1 MIPSTCPIKSIHVSV
16 LDGSQLLWCRW
27 ITQASDYRFLKSV
40 YRCLR
45 GTPTVY
51 TPHKGPEMA
60 KARLF
65 AAVSALRLRSLPSS
79 RHLAISPLRR
89 ASHTTTP
96 SSSPHRHA
104 LTSTRTPH
112 PLLLWARAPHPPL
125 FLPPSLPPSARH
137 TSRAVL
143 TFVFFLHAFHVLPRS
158 PPRPL
163 PECLLI
169 SCSFL
174 EASGGLRCRPPPAC
188 GGAPGAVLVCC
199 ADHCFI
205 LRTIRQR

>member
-1 MIPSTCPIKSIHVSV
+1 MVPSTRPIKNIHVSAF
-16 LDGSQLLWCRW
+16 DGSRSLWSRW
-27 ITQASDYRFLKSV
+27 ITHASDYRFRQKRLQIPSGNPH
-40 YRCLR
+40 C
-45 GTPTVY
+45 TVY
-51 TPHKGPEMA
+51 TPHQGRP
-60 KARLF
+60 F
-65 AAVSALRLRSLPSS
+65 FCPPPSPF
-79 RHLAISPLRR
+79 LC
-89 ASHTTTP
+89 
-96 SSSPHRHA
+96 
-104 LTSTRTPH
+104 
-112 PLLLWARAPHPPL
+112 ARAPH
-125 FLPPSLPPSARH
+125 LPHSLTPSLPPSARH
-137 TSRAVL
+137 ASRAVL

-188 GGAPGAVLVCC
+188 GGAPGAVLVCF